1 MRLTTLTILALAA
14 PASAGT
20 VNYAAGSLVLP
31 TSASFQDDCGAVSV
45 YGLVYDVLRANTWL
59 AANGYTPITIHYA
72 YNDTKGSPN
81 RCVPT
86 NLDTPPTNDA
96 AWNDGCDF
104 QITNAAGAPVKLVA
118 NTNATSSGSD
128 TSVVTIKTTGN
139 ADVWPQ
145 YASHTVTS
153 SIGYLGGPFIISA
166 SDAPTFT
173 KLLQG
178 SLLAKDLYGSTI
190 DFSPFRSNK
199 GACRFGTTH
208 WVNIHRAQVAFSA
221 PTGKDFTA
229 TPPRLALLA
238 TDRTGATGAIFDGI
252 LEDYL
257 RNAGLDF
264 SGAQGCPAGGANLG
278 TSKCPGGGTR
288 GQIFDIFDI
297 VDLEHNLQAATD
309 ASGNRL
315 YRMVWMPH
323 WESTATNTVAPNMT
337 EATALANLSAFLDSP
352 GGVMAECASISTLEG
367 AYVHGALGGC
377 PGGFGS
383 YTSCANRASATQY
396 QTCVNDGAGS
406 CAAGSTPWGMNRDV
420 KGYGNSFQTIRNCS
434 DPTTAAGTS
443 CAYYSYPG
451 DPYAQ
456 VGDYVWNAQG
466 YGSWWNGNGVVS
478 DFGPNASTGSMYR
491 PGVMPLISAVRSLDR
506 TKLSTAA
513 AARSM
518 VVADLATRSVKDNA
532 PNKAN
537 IAYVGGHDLT
547 GTIAGTKLVLET
559 LLQLGFNGTPPAG
572 TTTEVSRASP
582 VATTIGGQPAIV
594 QGTFENVSPAP
605 TAPTVTLAGD
615 VAGFTFPFIKGHLR
629 ARAASSISTTA
640 TSFSAG
646 TLLFEAS
653 IPNVAP
659 TGCGAGAF
667 NGTCR
672 TVFTTNGAA
681 LRPSRVF
688 VQEGNADSLGPII
701 APGLA
706 HAQWVTMID
715 RILAGQPDGSG
726 GYAAALG
733 GIDRSTVAVV
743 GQSTFTNTNRA
754 SVAYVGATDGM
765 LHAFCAS
772 VDATHGCPALGKE
785 LWAFMPRGQLALVRT
800 NTTRIDGSPRVADLY
815 GDFTGTGL
823 RSFRTILLFQ
833 STSTTASY
841 ALDIT
846 DPQDPIV
853 LWERSELG
861 AGLTVGAG
869 MADIVPMAFMA
880 TNTGTTAGIAVAGV
894 DVQTGATAWTFHYAY
909 PAPRVAGHQSVPAT
923 GIPGGA
929 VTADRN
935 GDGYLTDVVL
945 GDLYG
950 NVWDLSPATGAS
962 HQLFS
967 FSSDYKPIGTPPALY
982 SQGGQLYAAF
992 ATGGYADLSDSTWG
1006 TGSQDLFSVR
1016 LSDGHLGFDIT
1027 LGANERGFA
1036 QARVVGTQ
1044 VFVTTDTGDVNAA
1057 TYGSGTTG
1065 HVYSVDLTGNVAASP
1080 FVTISGAG
1088 ELASIGT
1095 TLIVSAGSAQQ
1106 QLTSSA
1112 SAATGPSVNSG
1123 WFPHVIRRLWV
1134 RST

>member
-1 MRLTTLTILALAA
+1 MRIATLTLLALAA

-20 VNYAAGSLVLP
+20 VNYAAGSLILP

-45 YGLVYDVLRANTWL
+45 YGVVYDVLRANTWL

-86 NLDTPPTNDA
+86 NLDTAPTTDP

-104 QITNAAGAPVKLVA
+104 QITSATAMPVTLVA
-118 NTNATSSGSD
+118 NASATSTAADSN
-128 TSVVTIKTTGN
+128 VTTIRTIGN
-139 ADVWPQ
+139 GDVWPQ
-145 YASHTVTS
+145 YASHTVSRTV
-153 SIGYLGGPFIISA
+153 GYLGGPFIISA

-178 SLLAKDLYGSTI
+178 TLIAKDAYGSNI
-190 DFSPFRSNK
+190 DFSAFRSNR
-199 GACRFGTTH
+199 GSCTFGTTH
-208 WVNIHRAQVAFSA
+208 WVNIHRAQVAFTA
-221 PTGKDFTA
+221 PAGKDFLS

-238 TDRTGATGAIFDGI
+238 TDKTNVTGDIFDGI

-257 RNAGLDF
+257 KNAGLDF
-264 SGAQGCPAGGANLG
+264 SGAQGCPPGGANIG
-278 TSKCPGGGTR
+278 TSKCPGGGQR

-297 VDLEHNLQAATD
+297 VDLKNNLQAATD
-309 ASGNRL
+309 GSGNRL

-323 WESTATNTVAPNMT
+323 WESTATNTVAPNVT
-337 EATALANLSAFLDSP
+337 EQAALANLSAFLDSP

-367 AYVHGALGGC
+367 AYVHGSLGGC
-377 PGGFGS
+377 PGGFSS
-383 YTSCANRASATQY
+383 YTSCANRGSTTQY
-396 QTCVNDGAGS
+396 QTCVDDGHGS
-406 CAAGSTPWGMNRDV
+406 CANGATPWGMNRDAR
-420 KGYGNSFQTIRNCS
+420 GYGNSFQTIKNCS
-434 DPTTAAGTS
+434 DPTTTTGTS

-456 VGDYVWNAQG
+456 VADYVWNAQG
-466 YGSWWNGNGVVS
+466 YGSWWNGDGVVA
-478 DFGPNASTGSMYR
+478 DFAPNSSTGSMYR
-491 PGVMPLISAVRSLDR
+491 PGVMPLISAVQSLDR
-506 TKLSTAA
+506 TKLSSAA

-559 LLQLGFNGTPPAG
+559 LLQLGFNSTPPTG
-572 TTTEVSRASP
+572 TMTEVSRASP
-582 VATTIGGQPAIV
+582 VAANIAGQPSIV
-594 QGTFENVSPAP
+594 QGTFESVTPAP
-605 TAPTVTLAGD
+605 TVPTVTLAGD
-615 VAGFTFPFIKGHLR
+615 VAGFTFPYQKGHLR
-629 ARAASSISTTA
+629 ARTATSISTTA
-640 TSFSAG
+640 TSFSSG
-646 TLLFEAS
+646 TLVFEAS
-653 IPNVAP
+653 IPNVSM

-688 VQEGNADSLGPII
+688 VQEGNADTLGPII

-706 HAQWVTMID
+706 HAQWVTMVD
-715 RILAGQPDGSG
+715 RILAGQPSG
-726 GYAAALG
+726 AGAYTPVLG

-743 GQSTFTNTNRA
+743 GQSSFTSTSRA
-754 SVAYVGATDGM
+754 DVAYVGATDGM

-772 VDATHGCPALGKE
+772 VDASHGCPALGKE
-785 LWAFMPRGQLALVRT
+785 LWAFMPRGQLGLVRT

-861 AGLTVGAG
+861 QGITVGAG
-869 MADIVPMAFMA
+869 MYDITPMAYMA
-880 TNTGTTAGIAVAGV
+880 TNTGTTAGVAVAGI
-894 DVQTGATAWTFHYAY
+894 DVQTGTTKWTFNYAY
-909 PAPRVAGHQSVPAT
+909 PAPRVAGHQVVPAT

-935 GDGYLTDVVL
+935 GDGYVTDVVL

-950 NVWDLSPATGAS
+950 DVWDLDPTSGAARK
-962 HQLFS
+962 LRTLA
-967 FSSDYKPIGTPPALY
+967 SDYEPIGTPPTLY
-982 SQGGQLYAAF
+982 SQAGQLYAAF
-992 ATGGYADLSDSTWG
+992 ATGGYADLADSTWG
-1006 TGSQDLFSVR
+1006 SGTQELFSVR
-1016 LSDGHLGFDIT
+1016 ISDAHLGFDIT
-1027 LGANERGFA
+1027 LGNGERGFA

-1044 VFVTTDTGDVNAA
+1044 VFVTTDSADVNAA
-1057 TYGSGTTG
+1057 TYGTGTTG
-1065 HVYSVDLTGNVAASP
+1065 RVYSFDLTGNVAASP
-1080 FVTISGAG
+1080 FTVVSGAG
-1088 ELASIGT
+1088 ELANIGT
-1095 TLIVSAGSAQQ
+1095 TVIVSAGSAQQ
-1106 QLTSSA
+1106 QLTTSA
-1112 SAATGPSVNSG
+1112 NTATGPSVDSG

-1134 RST
+1134 RAA